1 LGYFKTVAE
10 RLFFGLT
17 LPAEDAQLTISDVM
31 AAVENGGCN
40 AIEAV
45 DEGCHAIKATEIPIR
60 SVIEDNIFIGLI

>member
-1 LGYFKTVAE
+1 M
-10 RLFFGLT
+10 GLT

-31 AAVENGGCN
+31 AENGGCN

-45 DEGCHAIKATEIPIR
+45 DEGCHAVKATEIPIR